1 MRLKIGLGLLI
12 IAFLVSASP
21 LLAQKSS
28 FDSNY
33 VEVHPE
39 LLGLRLYYSRKYTNL
54 VVYVPRETRR
64 YVFEPNSGNNLGIGF
79 TYQRFTL
86 NLAMPLGFMN
96 QNRQKDWPFYL
107 DLQSHVYP
115 KKMIIDLFG
124 QFYTGY
130 SISADQL
137 NNSTEKYLREDL
149 KLRQYG
155 INFNYLF
162 NGDRISVQASFNQSM
177 IQKKSAFSPFV
188 GFEMYG
194 GTMQGDSLLIPSS
207 EAQSELNFYKAK
219 YFQAGP
225 NAGFAGTLVFGKGF
239 YLTGV
244 ASANLSIGFA
254 DWENETQSF
263 KKVGA
268 IPTFFVRGFAGY
280 NSERFSINAN
290 YILKNVELV
299 RDGPF
304 EQAVNT
310 GNYRINFVYKL
321 SVSEKFRQ
329 KFRKVNPLR
338 LINKDL

>member
-1 MRLKIGLGLLI
+1 MRLRIGLGLLGVI
-12 IAFLVSASP
+12 FFMNVSN
-21 LLAQKSS
+21 LRAQKSS

-33 VEVHPE
+33 VEEHPE
-39 LLGLRLYYSRKYTNL
+39 LLGLRFYFSKKYTNL
-54 VVYVPRETRR
+54 VVYVPKETRR
-64 YVFEPNSGNNLGIGF
+64 YVFEPNSGNNLGVGF

-96 QNRQKDWPFYL
+96 PNRQQNWPFYL

-124 QFYTGY
+124 QFYNGY
-130 SISADQL
+130 TLSADQL
-137 NNSTEKYLREDL
+137 NNSSESYLREDL

-155 INFNYLF
+155 VNFNYLF
-162 NGDRISVQASFNQSM
+162 NGDKISVQASFNQSM
-177 IQKKSAFSPFV
+177 IQKRSAFSPFL

-194 GTMQGDSLLIPSS
+194 GSMRGDSLLIPTT
-207 EAQSELNFYKAK
+207 EAQTELNFQRAK

-225 NAGFAGTLVFGKGF
+225 NVGFAGTLVFGKGF

-244 ASANLSIGFA
+244 ASANLSVGFA
-254 DWENETQSF
+254 DWENDTQSF
-263 KKVGA
+263 RKVGV
-268 IPTFFVRGFAGY
+268 ISTYFLRGFAGY

-290 YILKNVELV
+290 YIFKNVELV

-310 GNYRINFVYKL
+310 GNYRINLVYKL

-329 KFRKVNPLR
+329 KFRKINPIR

>member
-33 VEVHPE
+33 VEEHPE

>member
-33 VEVHPE
+33 VEEHPE

-254 DWENETQSF
+254 DWENDTQSF